1 MISFLKKNL
10 GSVKSSKKNK
20 KSNQSLINLQPYTD
34 CYSLLMTKEKV
45 RLDKTCLNCKHVVD
59 ERYCPHCGQE
69 NTWSRKTF
77 HHIFIHFFEDL
88 THYENSFWKTIFYLF
103 FKPAALTKA
112 YMSGKRL
119 SYLNP
124 IRLYIFI
131 SFITF
136 LMISLFPNK
145 TEKEITAALA
155 TQKQVIIPTIDSLH
169 IEEKSVDGLTKV
181 GLLSQQN
188 NDTIKKILEQTD
200 KIDKITIT
208 LKADSIQKKEVADF
222 GYKSIHELDSIQ
234 KNGSQKLKLSDS
246 EYWFL
251 KKWLTVK
258 EENTNEQ
265 IVQKFT
271 DSFTSNLPK
280 LLFMYMPVFA
290 LVLWLFHDKKKW
302 YYYDSGIFT
311 LHYFSFLLL
320 LVLTLFII
328 DKAVPLF
335 GDSPTTEWIHFSLKS
350 LGILWMIYY
359 FFPAHRR
366 YYEEKFMISLV
377 KGSAIIIINLIAI
390 TLLLVLFALY
400 TYSNIH

>member
-1 MISFLKKNL
+1 MS
-10 GSVKSSKKNK
+10 
-20 KSNQSLINLQPYTD
+20 
-34 CYSLLMTKEKV
+34 KEKV
-45 RLDKTCLNCKHVVD
+45 RLDKTCLNCNHVAD
-59 ERYCPHCGQE
+59 QRYCPNCGQE
-69 NTWSRKTF
+69 NTISRKSF

-88 THYENSFWKTIFYLF
+88 THYDNSFWKTIFSLF

-131 SFITF
+131 SFVTF
-136 LMISLFPNK
+136 LMISLFPNNP
-145 TEKEITAALA
+145 EKEITAAV
-155 TQKQVIIPTIDSLH
+155 TKQKQVIIPTIDSLH

-188 NDTIKKILEQTD
+188 NDTIKKILQQTD
-200 KIDKITIT
+200 KIEKIKQAQTT
-208 LKADSIQKKEVADF
+208 DSIPKKEVADF
-222 GYKSIHELDSIQ
+222 GYKSINELDSIQ
-234 KNGSQKLKLSDS
+234 KHGGKKVQVSDT

-265 IVQKFT
+265 IVEKFT
-271 DSFTSNLPK
+271 ESFTNNLPK

-290 LVLWLFHDKKKW
+290 FVLWLFHDKKKW

-311 LHYFSFLLL
+311 LHYFSFILL
-320 LVLTLFII
+320 LVLTLFFI
-328 DKAVPLF
+328 DKIFILF
-335 GDSPTTEWIHFSLKS
+335 GKSPILEWVHFSLKS
-350 LGILWMIYY
+350 LGIFWMIYY

-366 YYEEKFMISLV
+366 FYGDKFIVSLV
-377 KGSAIIIINLIAI
+377 KSSVIIIINSVVI